1 MTNIGSKESVGI
13 FVIARMVLKAT
24 VQKQSSK
31 QSPPKVSSKAFL
43 KTDFLKNF
51 QKKAPV
57 LDSLSDKFAGLKAD
71 NFIKNRLQHSVFLLI
86 LQNV

>member
-1 MTNIGSKESVGI
+1 MSRTVFKGSSSKATGI

-51 QKKAPV
+51 PTEKHLYWVPF
-57 LDSLSDKFAGLKAD
+57 L
-71 NFIKNRLQHSVFLLI
+71 IKLQA
-86 LQNV
+86 